1 MPQCGLALLAGC
13 VWTARMQPCEERHL
27 ATTEMVSYGTNTDPT
42 LPSLGIDAVYIT
54 AYSPLEGRRA
64 RMQRRM
70 DRLGLQAQFVT
81 GWDQEQLTDK
91 VVGCMYPSN
100 ALFARTARDM
110 NFKLTWMRLGETQGA
125 AHPRLRGR
133 RVHLRRLHR
142 RRRRAARTRRW
153 RARTAGRLPALLLMQ
168 LPASDAGR
176 TRTASPV
183 TPHSAGRAADAWR
196 VRVFGLTG
204 GRALAAGSHAL
215 PRTGG
220 PANCP
225 LGLPECRR
233 QALYPRAVARLARQ
247 TWRAADAETVAALR
261 AHARP
266 VAVLGQGV
274 PVALV
279 HAQRLGTYHGRRA
292 QPW

>member
-110 NFKLTWMRLGETQGA
+110 NFKLTWMRLGEVSLNMKHAAAYYDAFRRKARHILVFEDDAFISDGFTAAVAELLAPGGGARALPADYQLCFLCNYLPATQA
-125 AHPRLRGR
+125 ELAQP
-133 RVHLRRLHR
+133 VRLHHIPPGER
-142 RRRRAARTRRW
+142 QMHGACGYLVSQAGVRW
-153 RARTAGRLPALLLMQ
+153 LLDHMPYLGPADLQ
-168 LPASDAGR
+168 IAHWDFP
-176 TRTASPV
+176 
-183 TPHSAGRAADAWR
+183 SAGKANYVIRPLQLSRSEEAKKKHAW
-196 VRVFGLTG
+196 V
-204 GRALAAGSHAL
+204 
-215 PRTGG
+215 
-220 PANCP
+220 
-225 LGLPECRR
+225 
-233 QALYPRAVARLARQ
+233 
-247 TWRAADAETVAALR
+247 
-261 AHARP
+261 
-266 VAVLGQGV
+266 
-274 PVALV
+274 
-279 HAQRLGTYHGRRA
+279 
-292 QPW
+292 